1 MQTKRKPKRKLS
13 DISFEHEGAH
23 IALTSKTLNNG
34 PANGADYALIMKGNM
49 SQEYIEK
56 VQQIRVTM
64 ELPEFLR
71 RFFSLYGDDVEI
83 LARMMGYEKPEGSDQ
98 VEPMESY
105 EDYIQS
111 KLQAYEIMKSVHAS
125 ENFVESLAA
134 LDETEYLALLE
145 DQELLEKSILEIS
158 KAYKP
163 KTGDMVEWNSSG
175 GKAKG
180 KVEHVMRQGTLGV
193 PGTEFSITA
202 SSEDPAVLIR
212 IYKDGEP
219 TETLVGHRSSTLKK
233 ITKSREKQTDYSAN
247 EIADESVNSTNAS
260 VEKSVEPSG
269 SEEKQMEKSNMTQ
282 EVEKDA
288 PTVEMVE
295 KAAME
300 NIQKAFDEQKVALEK
315 ALETIAQFE
324 AEKKAVIAKAK
335 TEKIQAVVKD
345 EGKTQILAKAALSLE
360 SEDDFTA
367 FVATLEAMQ
376 KTVESSEMFV
386 EKGASV
392 EDETQVPAES
402 AVAKVLKAKLA
413 K

>member
-34 PANGADYALIMKGNM
+34 PANGADYALIIKGNM
-49 SQEYIEK
+49 SQEYIDK
-56 VQQIRVTM
+56 VQQIRVTL

-71 RFFSLYGDDVEI
+71 RFFNLYGDDVEV

-125 ENFVESLAA
+125 ENLVDALAS
-134 LDETEYLALLE
+134 LDETEYLAMLE
-145 DQELLEKSILEIS
+145 DQELLEKAML
-158 KAYKP
+158 
-163 KTGDMVEWNSSG
+163 
-175 GKAKG
+175 
-180 KVEHVMRQGTLGV
+180 
-193 PGTEFSITA
+193 
-202 SSEDPAVLIR
+202 
-212 IYKDGEP
+212 
-219 TETLVGHRSSTLKK
+219 
-233 ITKSREKQTDYSAN
+233 KQTDDSAGN
-247 EIADESVNSTNAS
+247 LADESVNSTNAS

-269 SEEKQMEKSNMTQ
+269 SEEKQMENSQMTQ
-282 EVEKDA
+282 EVNKDA
-288 PTVEMVE
+288 PAVEMVE

-315 ALETIAQFE
+315 ALETLAQFE
-324 AEKKAVIAKAK
+324 AEKKAAIAKAK

-360 SEDDFTA
+360 SEDDFSA
-367 FVATLEAMQ
+367 FVAAVQAMMQ
-376 KTVESSEMFV
+376 TVEASEMFV

-392 EDETQVPAES
+392 ADEAPVAQES
-402 AVAKVLKAKLA
+402 AVAKVLKAKISKA
-413 K
+413 SK

>member
-71 RFFSLYGDDVEI
+71 RFFSLYGDDAEM

-98 VEPMESY
+98 AEPMESY

-111 KLQAYEIMKSVHAS
+111 KLQAYEIMKSVHDS
-125 ENFVESLAA
+125 ENFVESLAG

-145 DQELLEKSILEIS
+145 DQELLEKAML
-158 KAYKP
+158 
-163 KTGDMVEWNSSG
+163 
-175 GKAKG
+175 
-180 KVEHVMRQGTLGV
+180 
-193 PGTEFSITA
+193 
-202 SSEDPAVLIR
+202 
-212 IYKDGEP
+212 
-219 TETLVGHRSSTLKK
+219 
-233 ITKSREKQTDYSAN
+233 KQTDYSAS

>member
-1 MQTKRKPKRKLS
+1 
-13 DISFEHEGAH
+13 
-23 IALTSKTLNNG
+23 
-34 PANGADYALIMKGNM
+34 
-49 SQEYIEK
+49 
-56 VQQIRVTM
+56 
-64 ELPEFLR
+64 
-71 RFFSLYGDDVEI
+71 
-83 LARMMGYEKPEGSDQ
+83 
-98 VEPMESY
+98 
-105 EDYIQS
+105 
-111 KLQAYEIMKSVHAS
+111 
-125 ENFVESLAA
+125 
-134 LDETEYLALLE
+134 
-145 DQELLEKSILEIS
+145 
-158 KAYKP
+158 
-163 KTGDMVEWNSSG
+163 MVEWNSSG